1 MKTDHPI
8 LAVIRAGIDA
18 NGAHSHHWGE
28 LRREV
33 FPGLAA
39 WGDLKA
45 WCLANGYECDLAF
58 SQSSRDT
65 EVQFRKARKNAPA
78 PVAAAEPV
86 VAPVD
91 AAMTATASP
100 PTL

>member
-1 MKTDHPI
+1 MTTDHPI
-8 LAVIRAGIDA
+8 LALIRAGIDA

-39 WGDLKA
+39 WGDLRA
-45 WCLANGYECDLAF
+45 WCAANGYECDLAF

-65 EVQFRKARKNAPA
+65 EVQFRKARKTPIA
-78 PVAAAEPV
+78 PVAV
-86 VAPVD
+86 VA
-91 AAMTATASP
+91 ATDSP
-100 PTL
+100 QAL